1 MKKLYTIILCA
12 LLLALLC
19 VPAFANTADSMM
31 RDAKDAVSTAIDEG
45 KDLVTDLKDAVDP
58 DGDGKP
64 EAEGDGVVDD
74 DKTDSK
80 DTANETADKETTDKS
95 DDRDTTDRDTTD
107 RETTDK
113 ADETTGVIEGM
124 ELEKNGINPWAI
136 VIAVIVVIAVLVLIF
151 ILIPKRR

>member
-1 MKKLYTIILCA
+1 MKKLYTVILSA

-45 KDLVTDLKDAVDP
+45 KDLVTDLKDMVDP
-58 DGDGKP
+58 DGDGEP

-74 DKTDSK
+74 DKTTSK
-80 DTANETADKETTDKS
+80 DTTNERPSTESSRDTTD
-95 DDRDTTDRDTTD
+95 RVTDRDTTD
-107 RETTDK
+107 RETTDR

-124 ELEKNGINPWAI
+124 ELEEKGINPWAI